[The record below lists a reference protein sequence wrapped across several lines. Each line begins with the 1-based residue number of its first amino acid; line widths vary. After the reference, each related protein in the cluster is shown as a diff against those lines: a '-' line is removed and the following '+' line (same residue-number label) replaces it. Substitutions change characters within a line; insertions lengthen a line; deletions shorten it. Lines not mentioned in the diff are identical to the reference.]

1 MTISTGKLKA
11 IIRQIIRRLRY
22 TVVEVTA
29 DYQVQLFDDA
39 INCDG
44 TFNVTLLPKDLM
56 ARPDGHPLVIS
67 STNGVITLLAD
78 ADIQG
83 SATIT
88 NQTGVEVYFSRDQW
102 WRR

>member
-11 IIRQIIRRLRY
+11 IIGQIIRRLRY
-22 TVVEVTA
+22 TVVEATA
-29 DYQVQLFDDA
+29 NYQVQLFDDA
-39 INCDG
+39 VNCNG
-44 TFNVTLLPKDLM
+44 TFNVTFLPKNII
-56 ARPDGHPLVIS
+56 RPGDGHPIEVS

-88 NQTGVEVYFSRDQW
+88 NGTSAEFYFATGQW